1 MNTKEAAVL
10 VTRLFTAFGKQPSEA
25 QLDEWVKVQ
34 RRFNYRPD
42 DVSGAIDSLIAT
54 SNRMPTIAEFR
65 TAVMSVYTQR
75 NAQSGQEVE
84 VPGWVRRMNNE
95 HRKEDFEWW
104 NDRFGSFTP
113 QARALIGEACSKGKA
128 RMALTLAK
136 AINEMQDD
144 YSILQASTATGVP
157 VMSLR
162 QAIASG
168 RLQKLPHDPETTP
181 IRVTREAL
189 EAAGYSLGNNA
200 KQSASF
206 SERWERLKAL
216 TSGNTFTI
224 TPPAQVVASGFSDF

>member
-1 MNTKEAAVL
+1 
-10 VTRLFTAFGKQPSEA
+10 
-25 QLDEWVKVQ
+25 
-34 RRFNYRPD
+34 
-42 DVSGAIDSLIAT
+42 
-54 SNRMPTIAEFR
+54 
-65 TAVMSVYTQR
+65 
-75 NAQSGQEVE
+75 
-84 VPGWVRRMNNE
+84 
-95 HRKEDFEWW
+95 
-104 NDRFGSFTP
+104 
-113 QARALIGEACSKGKA
+113 
-128 RMALTLAK
+128 MALTLAK

-144 YSILQASTATGVP
+144 YSILEASTATGVP